1 MTARQ
6 RLAAALAAAFAT
18 GAALALPPAGAGGDA
33 EVRALTLAEAIGM
46 ALEKNERL
54 VVEREAVAGA
64 DAAVL
69 AARGAYDPSLG
80 AQATWQ
86 QAAPPVNSAFSGA
99 PAGSL
104 APTTESAGAGLAL
117 GQLLATG
124 GELSLR
130 ASAARETTDGSFSLL
145 SPSHWTQVGF
155 AFEQPLLR
163 GRATDGARLAVRVA
177 AADRTR
183 AAASLRRELND
194 VVAEVERAYWR
205 LAAVRLAVRVGEDA
219 VRLAEEQLTETAE
232 RIASGIAPETEIAQ
246 PRAELERRR
255 GDVLAARETLARA
268 GNALKVLIL
277 ADGDGELWAAAL
289 EAADPVETEVAAVD
303 VAVAMERALAERAE
317 LEAAGAVVERRREE
331 TAFARDATRPTLDL
345 VLSYDRYGLAGDAN
359 PAAVAVPG
367 LPATVPPE
375 LAGGWSQSFSTL
387 GSGDFD
393 DARVALVL
401 GIPLGNR
408 AAAGA
413 LAGAAATERQAEAQL
428 AAVRKAIRAEVLD
441 AAAGLATAGQRIEA
455 ARAAREA
462 AVVQLE
468 AERERYAAG
477 LSTNFLVLTRQN
489 DLSSARLDEIAAL
502 TNYRMSYAALARAS
516 GSLLA
521 ERGIVVA
528 APPAAAGM

>member
-1 MTARQ
+1 V
-6 RLAAALAAAFAT
+6 
-18 GAALALPPAGAGGDA
+18 ALALLPAAARA
-33 EVRALTLAEAIGM
+33 ETRVLTLAEAIGM

-54 VVEREAVAGA
+54 VVEREAVAAA

-69 AARGAYDPSLG
+69 AARGAYDPLLG
-80 AQATWQ
+80 VRAAWQ

-99 PAGSL
+99 PPGSL
-104 APTTESAGAGLAL
+104 APTTESAAL
-117 GQLLATG
+117 GASLGELLATG
-124 GELSLR
+124 GTLSLR
-130 ASAARETTDGSFSLL
+130 SSASRETTDGSFSLL
-145 SPSHWTQVGF
+145 SPSHWTQVGL
-155 AFEQPLLR
+155 ALEQPLLR
-163 GRATDGARLAVRVA
+163 GRATDSARLALRVA

-183 AAASLRRELND
+183 AGASLRRELND

-219 VRLAEEQLTETAE
+219 VRLAEEQLAETAE

-255 GDVLAARETLARA
+255 GDLLAARETLARA

-277 ADGDGELWAAAL
+277 ADGDGELWAAAF

-303 VAVAMERALAERAE
+303 VAAAMERALAERAE

-331 TAFARDATRPTLDL
+331 TVFARDTTRPTLDL

-359 PAAVAVPG
+359 PASVALPG
-367 LPATVPPE
+367 LPTTVPPE
-375 LAGGWSQSFSTL
+375 LSGGWSQSFATL

-401 GIPLGNR
+401 GIPIGNR

-413 LAGAAATERQAEAQL
+413 LAGAAAAERQAEAQL
-428 AAVRKAIRAEVLD
+428 AATRKAIRAEVLD
-441 AAAGLATAGQRIEA
+441 AAAGIATAGQRIEA
-455 ARAAREA
+455 ARAARA
-462 AVVQLE
+462 AAEVQLD

-502 TNYRMSYAALARAS
+502 TNFRVSYAALARAT
-516 GSLLA
+516 GALLA
-521 ERGIVVA
+521 ERGIAVA
-528 APPAAAGM
+528 APAAAAGM